1 MISISTLCKEST
13 PGPLSYEE
21 TEKGHDAVVV
31 ARLQVER
38 DDIYINSKDNNKRTP
53 VSVRL

>member
-31 ARLQVER
+31 VARLQVER
-38 DDIYINSKDNNKRTP
+38 DDIYLNSKDNK
-53 VSVRL
+53 